1 MEQNET
7 KKKIYDDKQRTRVDC
22 VVDRTGLNPWLV
34 GLQKTRLTR
43 RQQCNPT
50 ICKYND
56 EKKKKTIIREYDNN
70 HNERQQPATWS
81 STAC

>member
-1 MEQNET
+1 MT
-7 KKKIYDDKQRTRVDC
+7 SA
-22 VVDRTGLNPWLV
+22 
-34 GLQKTRLTR
+34 LQGEACK
-43 RQQCNPT
+43 CKPT

-56 EKKKKTIIREYDNN
+56 EKKKKTIIREYDYN

>member
-1 MEQNET
+1 
-7 KKKIYDDKQRTRVDC
+7 
-22 VVDRTGLNPWLV
+22 LPL
-34 GLQKTRLTR
+34 LQEKPANVNTNY
-43 RQQCNPT
+43 Q
-50 ICKYND
+50 CKYNN